1 MKNMNECMLFNP
13 EAQASHEVPQ
23 RSQVAVETTWD
34 LSPLFVD
41 DAAWDQAFQ
50 AAQDFPAEIAA
61 FQDNLTTAATNL
73 LGFLETED
81 RHERE
86 ISKLYVYASMKNDED
101 TAVSKYTGMQ
111 SQMGQFLAR
120 YMAAASF
127 AEPALA
133 NLEETTLH
141 AFYETEP
148 QLKHYKRKI
157 DQVLAAKPHI
167 LSPSEE
173 ALLAGASQV
182 LDGGSSVFEVLD
194 NADQKFPVIQDEKGR
209 DLELTHPRYSQMLQ
223 SRDRR
228 VRKDTFQQYYTVYQQ
243 FRNTYA
249 QTLATNVKKDNFLA
263 QSHKFSSAREA
274 ALFYNE
280 IPEQVYDQL
289 LETVH
294 ANLPLL
300 HRYVALRKKLLGLDE
315 IHTYDL
321 YVPVVEEIDLSYT
334 MEEAQEIILKALA
347 PLGEDYL
354 DILREAFSSRWI
366 DYAENAGKR
375 SGAYSGGCYDS
386 PPYILMTWKGTL
398 DNLYTLAHELGHSC
412 HSYLSRKNQ
421 TSTYSGYP
429 IFLAEIASTFNENLL
444 TNYLLE
450 TIEDPAARRYIIM
463 NYLDGFKGTVFRQTQ
478 FADFEQQI
486 HQADQAGTSLTAD
499 WLIENYGEMNQ
510 RYYGPDLVKDPE
522 IALEW
527 ARIPHFYY
535 NFYVYQYA
543 TGFSA
548 ATAFAK
554 LVTEGGQA
562 EREAYLKFL
571 SSGSSAKPID
581 TLQEAGVDMSS
592 PQPIEDAMARFEHF
606 LSLLEKEVAEV

>member
-1 MKNMNECMLFNP
+1 MKRMNERKFFAP
-13 EAQASHEVPQ
+13 EGQSP
-23 RSQVAVETTWD
+23 SQVPKRSEVALESTWD
-34 LSPLFVD
+34 LSPLYPHD
-41 DAAWDQAFQ
+41 EAWEAAFQ
-50 AAQDFPAEIAA
+50 QAQKFTTEIAA
-61 FQDNLTTAATNL
+61 YQDNLTSSAVTL
-73 LGFLETED
+73 LGFFETQD

-86 ISKLYVYASMKNDED
+86 IAKLYVYASMKNDED

-111 SQMGQFLAR
+111 SQMGQFLAG

-133 NLEETTLH
+133 NLEAESLQ
-141 AFYETEP
+141 AFYTAEP
-148 QLKHYKRKI
+148 KLKHYKRKI
-157 DQVLAAKPHI
+157 DQVLASKPHI

-182 LDGGSSVFEVLD
+182 LDAGASVFEVLD
-194 NADQKFPVIQDEKGR
+194 NADQKFPVIKDDQGQDI
-209 DLELTHPRYSQMLQ
+209 ELTHARFGQLLQ
-223 SRDRR
+223 NRDRR
-228 VRKDTFQQYYTVYQQ
+228 VRKDAFQQYYTVYNQY
-243 FRNTYA
+243 RNTYA
-249 QTLATNVKKDNFLA
+249 QTLSTQIKRNNFLA
-263 QSHKFSSAREA
+263 QSHHFTSAREA

-289 LETVH
+289 LQTVD

-321 YVPVVEEIDLSYT
+321 YVPVVDEVDLSYT
-334 MEEAQEIILKALA
+334 MEEAQDIILKALA
-347 PLGEDYL
+347 PLGEAYL
-354 DILREAFSSRWI
+354 DILKQAFSSRWI

-412 HSYLSRKNQ
+412 HSYLTRENQ
-421 TSTYSGYP
+421 SPTYGDYP
-429 IFLAEIASTFNENLL
+429 IFLAEIASTCNENLL
-444 TNYLLE
+444 TSYLLDN
-450 TIEDPAARRYIIM
+450 IDDPATRRYIIM

-478 FADFEQQI
+478 FAAFEQEM

-499 WLIENYGEMNQ
+499 WMIQTYGDLNQ
-510 RYYGPDLVKDPE
+510 HYYGPELSKDPE

-535 NFYVYQYA
+535 DFYVYQYA

-554 LVTEGGQA
+554 LITEGGQA
-562 EREAYLKFL
+562 ERDAYLKFL

-581 TLQEAGVDMSS
+581 ILKEAGVDMSS
-592 PQPIEDAMARFEHF
+592 AKPIEDAMTRFDHF
-606 LSLLEKEVAEV
+606 LSLLESDLS

>member
-1 MKNMNECMLFNP
+1 MNTLIFGKFFAPDSSN
-13 EAQASHEVPQ
+13 ARQVLQ
-23 RSQVAVETTWD
+23 RKDVAVESTWD
-34 LSPLFVD
+34 LSPLYAD
-41 DAAWDQAFQ
+41 DAAWEAAFKQAEK
-50 AAQDFPAEIAA
+50 FPAEIAT
-61 FQDNLTTAATNL
+61 FKDNLTSAADKL
-73 LGFLETED
+73 LAFLELED

-111 SQMGQFLAR
+111 SQMGQFLAQ

-133 NLEETTLH
+133 HLEDKTLE
-141 AFYETEP
+141 AFYQAEP
-148 QLKHYKRKI
+148 KLRHYKRKI
-157 DQVLAAKPHI
+157 DQVLASKPHI

-182 LDGGSSVFEVLD
+182 LEAGSTVFEVLD
-194 NADQKFPVIQDEKGR
+194 NADQKFPVIQDDQGQEI
-209 DLELTHPRYSQMLQ
+209 ELTHARFGQLLQ
-223 SRDRR
+223 NRDRR
-228 VRKDTFQQYYTVYQQ
+228 VRKDAFQQYYTVYQQ
-243 FRNTYA
+243 YRNTYA
-249 QTLATNVKKDNFLA
+249 QTLSTQVKRDNFLA
-263 QSHKFSSAREA
+263 QSHHFRSAREA

-289 LETVH
+289 LHTVD
-294 ANLPLL
+294 ANLSLL
-300 HRYVALRKKLLGLDE
+300 HRYVGLRKKLLGLDE

-321 YVPVVEEIDLSYT
+321 YVPVVDEVDLTYT
-334 MEEAQEIILKALA
+334 MEEAQQIILKALA
-347 PLGEDYL
+347 PLGEAYL
-354 DILREAFSSRWI
+354 DILKQAFSSRWI

-412 HSYLSRKNQ
+412 HSYLTRENQ
-421 TSTYSGYP
+421 SPTYGDYP
-429 IFLAEIASTFNENLL
+429 IFLAEIASTCNENLL
-444 TNYLLE
+444 TSYLLD
-450 TIEDPAARRYIIM
+450 TIEDPATRRYIIM

-478 FADFEQQI
+478 FADFEQKI
-486 HQADQAGTSLTAD
+486 HQADQAGISLTAD
-499 WLIENYGEMNQ
+499 WMTQTYGELNQ
-510 RYYGPDLVKDPE
+510 HYYGPELAKDPE

-535 NFYVYQYA
+535 DFYVYQYA

-554 LVTEGGQA
+554 LITEGGQA
-562 EREAYLKFL
+562 ERDAYLKFL

-581 TLQEAGVDMSS
+581 TLKAAGVDMSS
-592 PQPIEDAMARFEHF
+592 AKPIEDAMARFDHF
-606 LSLLEKEVAEV
+606 LSLLESNVG

>member
-1 MKNMNECMLFNP
+1 MKRMNERKFFAP
-13 EAQASHEVPQ
+13 EGQSP
-23 RSQVAVETTWD
+23 SQVPKRSEVALESTWD
-34 LSPLFVD
+34 LSPLYPHD
-41 DAAWDQAFQ
+41 EAWEAAFQ
-50 AAQDFPAEIAA
+50 QAQKFTTEIAA
-61 FQDNLTTAATNL
+61 YQDNLTSSAVTL
-73 LGFLETED
+73 LGFFETQD

-86 ISKLYVYASMKNDED
+86 IAKLYVYASMKNDED

-111 SQMGQFLAR
+111 SQMGQFLAG

-133 NLEETTLH
+133 NLEAESLQ
-141 AFYETEP
+141 AFYTAEP
-148 QLKHYKRKI
+148 KLKHYKRKI
-157 DQVLAAKPHI
+157 DQVLASKPHI

-182 LDGGSSVFEVLD
+182 LDAGASVFEVLD
-194 NADQKFPVIQDEKGR
+194 NADQKFPVIKDDQGHDI
-209 DLELTHPRYSQMLQ
+209 ELTHARFGQLLQ
-223 SRDRR
+223 NRDRR
-228 VRKDTFQQYYTVYQQ
+228 VRKDAFQQYYTVYNQY
-243 FRNTYA
+243 RNTYA
-249 QTLATNVKKDNFLA
+249 QTLSTQIKRNNFLA
-263 QSHKFSSAREA
+263 QSHHFTSAREA

-289 LETVH
+289 LQTVD

-321 YVPVVEEIDLSYT
+321 YVPVVDEVDLSYT
-334 MEEAQEIILKALA
+334 MEEAQDIILKALA
-347 PLGEDYL
+347 PLGEAYL
-354 DILREAFSSRWI
+354 DILKQAFSSRWI

-412 HSYLSRKNQ
+412 HSYLTRENQ
-421 TSTYSGYP
+421 SPTYGDYP
-429 IFLAEIASTFNENLL
+429 IFLAEIASTCNENLL
-444 TNYLLE
+444 TSYLLDN
-450 TIEDPAARRYIIM
+450 IDDPATRRYIIM

-478 FADFEQQI
+478 FAAFEQEM

-499 WLIENYGEMNQ
+499 WMIQTYGDLNQ
-510 RYYGPDLVKDPE
+510 HYYGPELSKDPE

-535 NFYVYQYA
+535 DFYVYQYA

-554 LVTEGGQA
+554 LITEGGQA
-562 EREAYLKFL
+562 ERDAYLKFL

-581 TLQEAGVDMSS
+581 ILKEAGVDMSS
-592 PQPIEDAMARFEHF
+592 AKPIEDAMTRFDHF
-606 LSLLEKEVAEV
+606 LSLLESDLS